1 MSNGF
6 FDRLLRAKAQDY
18 KAQEWFLKQYKPLL
32 LKMSYLHGGLDEDLF
47 QECSIAF
54 LHCIDVFEMSLDE

>member
-6 FDRLLRAKAQDY
+6 FDRLRRAKARDY
-18 KAQEWFLKQYKPLL
+18 EAQEWFLKQYKPLL
-32 LKMSYLHGGLDEDLF
+32 LKMSYLYGGLDEDLF

-54 LHCIDVFEMSLDE
+54 LHCIVELSRDE

>member
-6 FDRLLRAKAQDY
+6 FDRLRRAKARDY
-18 KAQEWFLKQYKPLL
+18 EAQEWFLEQYKPLL
-32 LKMSYLHGGLDEDLF
+32 LKMSYLYDRLDEDLF

-54 LHCIDVFEMSLDE
+54 LHCIDVFELSMDE

>member
-6 FDRLLRAKAQDY
+6 FDRLRRAKARDY
-18 KAQEWFLKQYKPLL
+18 EAQEWFLKQYKPLF
-32 LKMSYLHGGLDEDLF
+32 LKMSYLYDGLDEDLL

-54 LHCIDVFEMSLDE
+54 LNCIEVFELSMDE

>member
-6 FDRLLRAKAQDY
+6 FDRLRRAKAQDY
-18 KAQEWFLKQYKPLL
+18 EAQEWFLKQYKPLL
-32 LKMSYLHGGLDEDLF
+32 LKMSYLYDGLDEDLF

-54 LHCIDVFEMSLDE
+54 LHCIDVFELRMDE

>member
-6 FDRLLRAKAQDY
+6 FDRLRRAKAQDY
-18 KAQEWFLKQYKPLL
+18 EAQEWFLEQYKPLL
-32 LKMSYLHGGLDEDLF
+32 LKMSYLYDGLDEDLF

-54 LHCIDVFEMSLDE
+54 LHCIDVFELRIDE

>member
-6 FDRLLRAKAQDY
+6 FDRLRRAKAQDY
-18 KAQEWFLKQYKPLL
+18 EAQEWFLKQYKLLL
-32 LKMSYLHGGLDEDLF
+32 LKMSYLYDGLDEDLF

-54 LHCIDVFEMSLDE
+54 LHCIEVFELSMDE

>member
-6 FDRLLRAKAQDY
+6 FDRLRRAKAQDY
-18 KAQEWFLKQYKPLL
+18 EAQEWFLEQYKPLL
-32 LKMSYLHGGLDEDLF
+32 LKMSCLYDGFDEDLF

-54 LHCIDVFEMSLDE
+54 LHCIDVFELSMDE